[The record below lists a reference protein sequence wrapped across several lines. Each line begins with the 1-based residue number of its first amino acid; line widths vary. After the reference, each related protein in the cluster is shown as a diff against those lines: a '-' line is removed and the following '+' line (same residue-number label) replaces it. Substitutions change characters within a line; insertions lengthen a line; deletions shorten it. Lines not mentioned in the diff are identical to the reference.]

1 MLVSLES
8 LTSAT
13 AHVARST
20 TLAQQLPSSANAAQY
35 EGAVPFF
42 LFCSR
47 TRFYQGDMDLMA
59 AGYAPDARIFGM
71 DGEVL
76 AAGRDEIRALFSDAY
91 ERNPTLHYEIQT
103 RIEVGPFVID
113 EEPPRRRRQRPRR
126 SSCRTTSTAA

>member
-1 MLVSLES
+1 
-8 LTSAT
+8 
-13 AHVARST
+13 
-20 TLAQQLPSSANAAQY
+20 
-35 EGAVPFF
+35 
-42 LFCSR
+42 
-47 TRFYQGDMDLMA
+47 MDLMA

-113 EEPPRRRRQRPRR
+113 EERISGFSDGREPVR
-126 SSCRTTSTAA
+126 SAISYRIEGGFVTAVRFFG

>member
-1 MLVSLES
+1 
-8 LTSAT
+8 
-13 AHVARST
+13 
-20 TLAQQLPSSANAAQY
+20 
-35 EGAVPFF
+35 
-42 LFCSR
+42 
-47 TRFYQGDMDLMA
+47 MDLMA

-113 EEPPRRRRQRPRR
+113 EERISGFSDGREPVR
-126 SSCRTTSTAA
+126 SAISYRIEGGFVTEVRFFA